1 MAPVT
6 PHHSHARR
14 SYYDADEDDNLTE
27 EQRQRRNFIY
37 RILNTIKIAVFILI
51 WLYFT
56 IFIII
61 TPPHKDKERVVSL
74 DPNEERILKLIDV
87 PDGSA
92 ITVKL
97 RGNID
102 EQATFHPNR
111 VKQNQS
117 YVEVTLTSVDKENK
131 TLWTSRKWLVYLEE
145 NTDRKVIT
153 VSNDIKM
160 GDSRNVADEDSAL
173 VLNILNT
180 GEEATAL
187 CVVIHSNPMNLSI
200 SVLYAVVLLLF
211 LYTLIIFDIADRT
224 FAALLSATL
233 GIGVLCMMNERPD
246 LGTIISWIDMDTL
259 MLLFGMMVIISV
271 MAETGIFDYLSVF
284 SYRLSKGQPWVMIFL
299 LCMLTVTLSA
309 FLDNVTII
317 MLMVPVIIR
326 LTECMSLRTTTVL
339 ISVTIFSNIGGALTP
354 VGDPPNVI
362 IATNAYV
369 AAEGVDFVV
378 FVSHMFGGVF
388 FSIVVTWFYLY
399 VVLRKNLFDGGQD
412 QMRESIKNLT
422 KHAAKLNAPTPSEIE
437 VRNAILKRIEEL
449 KLQYQ
454 RKQAANSFGL
464 TPAANYIET
473 LAEMETKYKVRNK
486 PLLIKCFVA
495 LIFAVLL
502 FSLHSLP
509 LLKGVT
515 LAWAAMLAAILLLI
529 LANRPDLEVILD
541 QVEWSTLL
549 FFAGLFVLVECV
561 SILGLIDYIGEWT
574 ISLIQSVSSEN
585 RLVVSMM
592 LVLWISAVF
601 STFVDNIPIVTMM
614 LKLAIKL
621 SQTDELHLPML
632 PLIWALSFGVCF
644 GGNGT
649 LIAASSNVVAAGI
662 ANQHGYKITF
672 MEFFKY
678 GFPVTIITTFVASI
692 YLLIAHGLFHW
703 HNE

>member
-1 MAPVT
+1 M
-6 PHHSHARR
+6 
-14 SYYDADEDDNLTE
+14 
-27 EQRQRRNFIY
+27 
-37 RILNTIKIAVFILI
+37 
-51 WLYFT
+51 
-56 IFIII
+56 
-61 TPPHKDKERVVSL
+61 DKESVVSL
-74 DPNEERILKLIDV
+74 DPNDMRIIDLTDE
-87 PDGSA
+87 PKGAA

-102 EQATFHPNR
+102 EQATYHPN
-111 VKQNQS
+111 KADPNQTHVVV
-117 YVEVTLTSVDKENK
+117 YLESVDQENK
-131 TLWTSRKWLVYLEE
+131 TLWNSRKWIVFLEE
-145 NTDRKVIT
+145 KANRKVNSVKT
-153 VSNDIKM
+153 DIKLEGSSKRM
-160 GDSRNVADEDSAL
+160 VSARSSDREGKL
-173 VLNILNT
+173 RLNLMNT
-180 GEEATAL
+180 GAESTAF
-187 CVVIHSNPMNLSI
+187 CVTIHLNPLNLSI
-200 SVLYAVVLLLF
+200 TVLYAVILLIF

-246 LGTIISWIDMDTL
+246 LDTIISWIDMDTL
-259 MLLFGMMVIISV
+259 MLLFGMMVIIAI

-284 SYRLSKGQPWVMIFL
+284 SYRLSKGQPWVLIFL
-299 LCMLTVTLSA
+299 LCMLTVVLSA

-339 ISVTIFSNIGGALTP
+339 ICVAIFSNIGGALTP

-362 IATNAYV
+362 IATNQYV

-378 FVSHMFGGVF
+378 FVSHMFTGVF
-388 FSIVVTWFYLY
+388 VSIVLTWFYLY
-399 VVLRKNLFDGGQD
+399 LVLRNSLFDSGQD

-422 KHAAKLNAPTPSEIE
+422 KHAAKLSAPTPSETNL
-437 VRNAILKRIEEL
+437 RNDIMKRIEEL

-454 RKQAANSFGL
+454 RKQAAGTFGL
-464 TPAANYIET
+464 TPAANFIET
-473 LAEMETKYKVRNK
+473 LAEMETKYKIRNV
-486 PLLIKCFVA
+486 PLLIKCMCA
-495 LIFAVLL
+495 LVFAVLL

-515 LAWAAMLAAILLLI
+515 LAWAAMLAAILLLV
-529 LANRPDLEVILD
+529 LANRSDLEAIMD
-541 QVEWSTLL
+541 RIEWSTLL

-574 ISLIQSVSSEN
+574 ISLIEQVDSGN
-585 RLVVSMM
+585 RLIASMM

-601 STFVDNIPIVTMM
+601 STFVDNIPIVSMM

-621 SQTDELHLPML
+621 SQTDDLHLPML

-662 ANQHGYKITF
+662 ASQHGYKITF
-672 MEFFKY
+672 YEFFKY
-678 GFPVTIITTFVASI
+678 GFPVTVLTTIVASV
-692 YLLIAHGLFHW
+692 YLLIAHGIFLW
-703 HNE
+703 HDD